1 MSVEVTGAPGDEPL
15 DLDDVLAH
23 LEIHEPTAEHRSRV
37 GSLSQAAREQVEAE
51 TWRSIITQTLAIRFA
66 TFPVD
71 GVIWVPRP
79 PLQSVTSI
87 TYVDTDGATQTIS
100 TDDYHSDAASE
111 PGWIEPTFGNIW
123 PTDIIDQRGAI
134 TLTVVAGYGDGPSD
148 VPERMRQ
155 AMLLYVADMWLVRE
169 SSVMGPT
176 VTPMPDT
183 VRGLL
188 DVCRDE
194 RVLRYYK

>member
-1 MSVEVTGAPGDEPL
+1 MSVVVTGAPACEPL
-15 DLDDVLAH
+15 DPDDVLSH
-23 LEIHEPTAEHRSRV
+23 LEQHEPTSKHRTRV
-37 GSLSQAAREQVEAE
+37 GSLIQAAREQVEAE
-51 TWRSIITQTLAIRFA
+51 TWRSVITQTLAIRFE

-87 TYVDTDGATQTIS
+87 TYVDTDGVTQTVS
-100 TDDYHSDAASE
+100 TDDYHFDVASE
-111 PGWIEPTFGNIW
+111 PGWIEPTSGNIW
-123 PTDIIDQRGAI
+123 PTDVIDQRGAI
-134 TLTVVAGYGDGPSD
+134 TLTVVAGYGDGPGD

-155 AMLLYVADMWLVRE
+155 AMLLYIADMWLVRE
-169 SSVMGPT
+169 SSVIGPA

-194 RVLRYYK
+194 RVLPYYT